1 MEYLRCRSYIG
12 NPSEIRKEFHIKMD
26 KLITLKEQ
34 YKVILDYLN
43 QYGDRTSKPLIDQIN
58 NILST
63 IDNQSFETIEKK
75 MSMLRQM
82 NDALYPPR
90 NGLDEFF
97 VWDDDFNRRKQLN
110 TPLNNAKNLTWS
122 ILNRC

>member
-1 MEYLRCRSYIG
+1 
-12 NPSEIRKEFHIKMD
+12 MD